1 MAFQPV
7 LSAKECFGK
16 GWAPGKDLEEC
27 KKADIQGGSGRGV
40 PGVLEDVVPGRS
52 SETQVL
58 AVLATYHPGLLFFIS
73 LDLCPICDPCPSCPT
88 HGLSWHRVVMKATV
102 ADSVC
107 TPLAGCGAHAGTWYG
122 SVRYPFWPTP
132 DIARFANLVTA
143 RRCAKVLAGGS
154 RLFLAGML

>member
-1 MAFQPV
+1 MEARWNEYRTDESTAVWHFS
-7 LSAKECFGK
+7 LSCPLRSA
-16 GWAPGKDLEEC
+16 LER
-27 KKADIQGGSGRGV
+27 GGLQEKTWRNVRKLTSKVGQVEGFLDSWRMSF
-40 PGVLEDVVPGRS
+40 PVVPPKPGF
-52 SETQVL
+52 VL

-102 ADSVC
+102 ADSFR

-132 DIARFANLVTA
+132 EIARFAIW
-143 RRCAKVLAGGS
+143 
-154 RLFLAGML
+154 